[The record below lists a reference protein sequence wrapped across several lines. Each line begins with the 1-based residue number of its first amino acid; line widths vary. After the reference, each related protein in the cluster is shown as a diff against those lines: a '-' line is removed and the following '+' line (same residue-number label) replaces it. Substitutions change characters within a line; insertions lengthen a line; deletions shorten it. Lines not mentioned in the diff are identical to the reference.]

1 MTFIMGVDGVFSK
14 IFKIEAPIEVVYA
27 FLCDF
32 DYTLPRMPQVEQV
45 LQLSEDKYRMFYSA
59 DVVAGYKMHVLFDIR
74 PEKLD
79 GNVLKFLPVSVSSE
93 EMKKIRSTH
102 SESLFTGKFTGYAKF
117 VQNGKRCDIHYKA
130 QIRLEV
136 EVPQFLRYLP
146 TNALSKL
153 GSKVMSYKMNSVGD
167 EMALA
172 LPREFPKWR
181 MQNQSKLDGIIK
193 AGL

>member
-14 IFKIEAPIEVVYA
+14 IFKIDAPIEAVYA

-32 DYTLPRMPQVEQV
+32 DYTLPHMPQVEQII
-45 LQLSEDKYRMFYSA
+45 QLSEDKYRMFYSA
-59 DVVAGYKMHVLFDIR
+59 DIVAGHKMHVLFDIQ

-79 GNVLKFLPVSVSSE
+79 GYVLKFLPVPISSE
-93 EMKKIRSTH
+93 ELKKIRKSH
-102 SESLFTGKFTGYAKF
+102 PENYFTGKFTGYAKF
-117 VQNGKRCDIHYKA
+117 VQNGKRCEIHYKA

-153 GSKVMSYKMNSVGD
+153 GSKVMSYKMNSIGD
-167 EMALA
+167 GMALA
-172 LPREFPKWR
+172 LPREFPKWQ
-181 MQNQSKLDGIIK
+181 MQNQSKLEGIIK